1 MRFMTYLKIHLILKT
16 MKTWIKNLLY
26 IFGILALALFFLL
39 GDKIPIFTSPPLEK
53 VDTVFLKSCGYV
65 KMEKTKAWVHPVK
78 GDVQL
83 SMIVIPA
90 VMRQTGEQIW
100 LLSLSNDLKVGTNVA
115 ILKDQKTLKEW
126 HEFFGM

>member
-1 MRFMTYLKIHLILKT
+1 
-16 MKTWIKNLLY
+16 
-26 IFGILALALFFLL
+26 
-39 GDKIPIFTSPPLEK
+39 
-53 VDTVFLKSCGYV
+53 
-65 KMEKTKAWVHPVK
+65 
-78 GDVQL
+78 
-83 SMIVIPA
+83 VIPA